1 MEKMADIEQK
11 GFKKMNNYM
20 QKIADMLGVEL
31 GEVFYVS
38 WEGNSNSKQKFAL
51 SDDGLYQIAYAGLE
65 EEFGVKSDKVLM
77 RILTG
82 EAKIIKRPWK
92 PDANG
97 DYYRA
102 YKFNDEEITC
112 VEKVHWFGTGNSKNL
127 ADWKIGNCFET
138 EEEAKTKGLSIIS
151 QLESEFRK
159 A

>member
-1 MEKMADIEQK
+1 
-11 GFKKMNNYM
+11 MNNYM
-20 QKIADMLGVEL
+20 QQIAEMLGVEL

-51 SDDGLYQIAYAGLE
+51 SDDGLYQIAYVGLE
-65 EEFGVKSDKVLM
+65 EEYGAKSNRILM

-82 EAKIIKRPWK
+82 EAEIIKRPWK

-97 DYYRA
+97 DYYKV
-102 YKFNDEEITC
+102 YKFNDERVYIEH
-112 VEKVHWFGTGNSKNL
+112 VRWFGTGSYENL

-138 EEEAKTKGLSIIS
+138 EEEARTKGLSIIS

>member
-1 MEKMADIEQK
+1 
-11 GFKKMNNYM
+11 MNNYM
-20 QKIADMLGVEL
+20 QQIADMLGVEL

-38 WEGNSNSKQKFAL
+38 WERNSNSKQKFTL
-51 SDDGLYQIAYAGLE
+51 SDDGLYQIKYDGIEYDGLE
-65 EEFGVKSDKVLM
+65 EGFGVKSDKVLM

-102 YKFNDEEITC
+102 YKFNDRGIAR
-112 VEKVHWFGTGNSKNL
+112 VEKARWYGTGDSENL
-127 ADWKIGNCFET
+127 ANWKIGNCFET

>member
-1 MEKMADIEQK
+1 MKEQ
-11 GFKKMNNYM
+11 
-20 QKIADMLGVEL
+20 IIILLDEL
-31 GEVFYVS
+31 F
-38 WEGNSNSKQKFAL
+38 
-51 SDDGLYQIAYAGLE
+51 E

-92 PDANG
+92 PDVNG
-97 DYYRA
+97 VYYRA
-102 YKFNDEEITC
+102 YKFHDEEIAR
-112 VEKVHWFGTGNSKNL
+112 VEKIHWYGTGNSKNL

-151 QLESEFRK
+151 QLESEFKK

>member
-1 MEKMADIEQK
+1 
-11 GFKKMNNYM
+11 MNNYM
-20 QKIADMLGVEL
+20 QQIADMLGVEL
-31 GEVFYVS
+31 GEVFYVI
-38 WEGNSNSKQKFAL
+38 WERNSNSKQKFAL
-51 SDDGLYQIAYAGLE
+51 SDDGLYQIAYAGFE

-97 DYYRA
+97 DYYKV
-102 YKFNDEEITC
+102 YKFNDERVY
-112 VEKVHWFGTGNSKNL
+112 VEHVRWLGAGNSENL

-138 EEEAKTKGLSIIS
+138 EEEAKTKGLSIIE
-151 QLESEFRK
+151 QIESEFKK

>member
-1 MEKMADIEQK
+1 
-11 GFKKMNNYM
+11 M
-20 QKIADMLGVEL
+20 QQIAEMLGVEL

-38 WEGNSNSKQKFAL
+38 CERNSKQKFTL
-51 SDDGLYQIAYAGLE
+51 LDDGLYQIKYDGIEYDGLE
-65 EEFGVKSDKVLM
+65 EGFCAKSDEMLI

-82 EAKIIKRPWK
+82 VAKIIKRPWK
-92 PDANG
+92 PDVNG
-97 DYYRA
+97 DYYRV
-102 YKFNDEEITC
+102 YKFNDEDI
-112 VEKVHWFGTGNSKNL
+112 VDIKKVHWFGTGNSENL

>member
-1 MEKMADIEQK
+1 
-11 GFKKMNNYM
+11 M
-20 QKIADMLGVEL
+20 QQIADMLGVEL

-38 WEGNSNSKQKFAL
+38 WEGNANSKQKFAL
-51 SDDGLYQIAYAGLE
+51 SDDGLYQISHAGLE

-92 PDANG
+92 PDVNG
-97 DYYRA
+97 DYYKV
-102 YKFNDEEITC
+102 YKFNDERVY
-112 VEKVHWFGTGNSKNL
+112 VEHVRWFGTGSYENL

>member
-1 MEKMADIEQK
+1 
-11 GFKKMNNYM
+11 MNNYM
-20 QKIADMLGVEL
+20 QQIADMLGVEL
-31 GEVFYVS
+31 GEVFYIKKG
-38 WEGNSNSKQKFAL
+38 EHNIKFILSK
-51 SDDGLYQIAYAGLE
+51 DGLHQVVCIDGKEVCGILSHRI
-65 EEFGVKSDKVLM
+65 FGK
-77 RILTG
+77 ILTG
-82 EAKIIKRPWK
+82 EEKIIKRPWK
-92 PDANG
+92 PDVNG

-112 VEKVHWFGTGNSKNL
+112 VEKVHWSGTGNSKNL

>member
-1 MEKMADIEQK
+1 
-11 GFKKMNNYM
+11 M

-38 WEGNSNSKQKFAL
+38 WERNSNSKQKFAL

-92 PDANG
+92 PDVNG
-97 DYYRA
+97 DYYKV
-102 YKFNDEEITC
+102 YKFNDERVY
-112 VEKVHWFGTGNSKNL
+112 VEHVRWLGAENSENL

-138 EEEAKTKGLSIIS
+138 EEEAKTKGLNIIS

>member
-1 MEKMADIEQK
+1 
-11 GFKKMNNYM
+11 MNNYM
-20 QKIADMLGVEL
+20 QQIADMLGVEL

-51 SDDGLYQIAYAGLE
+51 SDDGLYQIAYVGLE
-65 EEFGVKSDKVLM
+65 EEFGAMSNRILM

-82 EAKIIKRPWK
+82 EAKVIKRPWK
-92 PDANG
+92 PDVNG
-97 DYYRA
+97 DYYKV
-102 YKFNDEEITC
+102 YKFNDEKVY
-112 VEKVHWFGTGNSKNL
+112 VEHVRWFGTGNSENL

-151 QLESEFRK
+151 QLENEFRK

>member
-1 MEKMADIEQK
+1 
-11 GFKKMNNYM
+11 MNNYM
-20 QKIADMLGVEL
+20 QQIADMLGVEL

-38 WEGNSNSKQKFAL
+38 WERNSNSKQKFAL

-92 PDANG
+92 PSNLECYYKVKKWDNG
-97 DYYRA
+97 V
-102 YKFNDEEITC
+102 ITVDVC
-112 VEKVHWFGTGNSKNL
+112 MWFGSGNSENL
-127 ADWKIGNCFET
+127 SDWKVGNCFRT
-138 EEEAKTKGLSIIS
+138 KEEAEEKGKYIIE
-151 QLESEFRK
+151 QIESEFRK

>member
-1 MEKMADIEQK
+1 
-11 GFKKMNNYM
+11 MNNYM
-20 QKIADMLGVEL
+20 QQIAEMLGVEL

-38 WEGNSNSKQKFAL
+38 WERNSNSKQKFAL
-51 SDDGLYQIAYAGLE
+51 SDDGLYQIAYAGFE

-92 PDANG
+92 PDVNG
-97 DYYRA
+97 DYYKV
-102 YKFNDEEITC
+102 YKFNDEKVY
-112 VEKVHWFGTGNSKNL
+112 VEHVRWFGTGSYENL

-138 EEEAKTKGLSIIS
+138 EEEAKTKGLCIIS